1 MPPTARAARCG
12 ASPRTT
18 CDIAAYN
25 LPGKRL
31 KNVAEPNVHNSS
43 GERLKNVA
51 EVHSYVMLLQVDAAQ
66 WPKGAASVVTG
77 MSRIIPISTRARS
90 TRRARCACVSTD
102 DGRESNRLRR
112 VSLSAHLS

>member
-1 MPPTARAARCG
+1 MPPSARAARCG

-18 CDIAAYN
+18 SGIAAYN

-66 WPKGAASVVTG
+66 WPKGAASFVTG
-77 MSRIIPISTRARS
+77 VSRIIPISTHGAHDVQGARACRRT
-90 TRRARCACVSTD
+90 TRVESHFDVSPIIRAP
-102 DGRESNRLRR
+102 E
-112 VSLSAHLS
+112 